1 MGDSMERYVCIH
13 AHFYQ
18 PPRENAWLEAVEY
31 QDSAY
36 PYHDWNERVT
46 AECYAPNSASR
57 ILDGDGR
64 ILQIVNNYSKISFNV
79 GPTLLSW
86 MEQKCPSVY
95 EAILTADRESQ
106 KLFSG
111 HGSAVAQAYNHTI
124 LPLAT
129 RQDRYTQILWGIRD
143 FEKRFGR
150 HPEGMWLPETAV
162 DLQTLEVLT
171 ELGIKFTILSP
182 YQAGR
187 VRPLGGRA
195 WRKVDGGRVD
205 PSMAY
210 AVRVPSGRAISV
222 FFYDGPISRAIAF
235 EDLLADGKR
244 FSDRLLG
251 AFSDAR
257 TWPQLVHIATDGET
271 YGHHR
276 AYGDMA
282 LAFALHNIETS
293 QVARLTNYAEYLE
306 KHPPTHEAKII
317 GNTSW
322 SCAHGIERWRSDC
335 GCNSGGHAGW
345 NQAWRAPLRQA
356 FDWLRDTAAPRF
368 ESEAK
373 KLFENP
379 GQTRDAYIDVVLD
392 RSRENIMRF
401 MTTQAKRELSP
412 AEIVTGLKLL
422 ELQLYLML
430 MYTSCG
436 WFFDDLSGI
445 ETVQVIQYAGRALQ
459 LAGQLFSEDLSTPFL
474 ELLAKARSNLPEQG
488 DGRSIYERYVQPAM
502 VDLEKVGAHY
512 AVSSLFEEYGQNTRI
527 YCYDVEK
534 MDYRASRQ
542 GKLRAVLGQAS
553 ITSEITRESDQVT
566 FGVLYLADHSVIGG
580 VRKFQGSEA
589 YRTLDL
595 ELDHALLSGDLAELV
610 RMIDKNF
617 SSGTYTLRLLFRD
630 EQRKILGIILEEATN
645 EARAMYR
652 NFHDEHAHLIRFV
665 TDLGVPLPRRFRLA
679 VDFTLNSDLL
689 DAFSADEV
697 DLKKSREILDEI
709 QRTGVTPDAVT
720 LEFALRRTIERLF
733 ARFVANPLETGLLQR
748 LQETV
753 ELVLTLPFQVRLW
766 EAQNTYYRM
775 MRDVAGDVSVRAERG
790 DVEARSWLEG
800 FVKLGEE
807 LKVKVQINAAV
818 GAT

>member
-1 MGDSMERYVCIH
+1 
-13 AHFYQ
+13 
-18 PPRENAWLEAVEY
+18 
-31 QDSAY
+31 
-36 PYHDWNERVT
+36 
-46 AECYAPNSASR
+46 
-57 ILDGDGR
+57 
-64 ILQIVNNYSKISFNV
+64 
-79 GPTLLSW
+79 
-86 MEQKCPSVY
+86 
-95 EAILTADRESQ
+95 
-106 KLFSG
+106 
-111 HGSAVAQAYNHTI
+111 
-124 LPLAT
+124 
-129 RQDRYTQILWGIRD
+129 
-143 FEKRFGR
+143 
-150 HPEGMWLPETAV
+150 
-162 DLQTLEVLT
+162 
-171 ELGIKFTILSP
+171 
-182 YQAGR
+182 
-187 VRPLGGRA
+187 
-195 WRKVDGGRVD
+195 
-205 PSMAY
+205 MAY

-293 QVARLTNYAEYLE
+293 QIARLTNYAEYLE
-306 KHPPTHEAKII
+306 KHPPTQEAKII

-345 NQAWRAPLRQA
+345 NQQWRAPLRQA

-392 RSRENIMRF
+392 RSRENIIRF

-422 ELQLYLML
+422 ELQRYLML

-534 MDYRASRQ
+534 MDYRASRH

-553 ITSEITRESDQVT
+553 ITSEITWESDQVT

-589 YRTLDL
+589 YRTLDQ

-689 DAFSADEV
+689 DAFLADEV
-697 DLKKSREILDEI
+697 DLKKSREILEEI
-709 QRTGVTPDAVT
+709 RRTGVTPDAVT

-733 ARFVANPLETGLLQR
+733 TRFVANPIEPGLLPR
-748 LQETV
+748 LQETIA
-753 ELVLTLPFQVRLW
+753 LALTLPFQVRLW
-766 EAQNTYYRM
+766 EAQNTYYSM
-775 MRDVAGDVSVRAERG
+775 MRGIAGEIRERAERG
-790 DVEARSWLEG
+790 DSEAQAWLDG
-800 FVKLGEE
+800 FVKLGEA
-807 LKVKVQINAAV
+807 LKVRVQINAAV
-818 GAT
+818 EVA

>member
-1 MGDSMERYVCIH
+1 MERYICIH

-18 PPRENAWLEAVEY
+18 PPRENAWLEAVEL

-64 ILQIVNNYSKISFNV
+64 ILQIVNNYSKISFNF

-86 MEQKCPSVY
+86 MEQKSPAVY
-95 EAILTADRESQ
+95 QAILAADRESQ
-106 KLFSG
+106 RLFSG
-111 HGSAVAQAYNHTI
+111 HGSAVAQAYNHMI
-124 LPLAT
+124 LPLAN
-129 RQDRYTQILWGIRD
+129 RQDKYTQILWGIRD
-143 FEKRFGR
+143 FESRFGR

-162 DLQTLEVLT
+162 DLQTLEVLA

-195 WRKVDGGRVD
+195 WRKVDGGRID

-210 AVRVPSGRAISV
+210 AVRVASGATMNV

-244 FSDRLLG
+244 FSERLLG
-251 AFSDAR
+251 AFSDTR

-282 LAFALHNIETS
+282 LAFALNYIES
-293 QVARLTNYAEYLE
+293 SKLARLTNYAEYLE
-306 KHPPTHEAKII
+306 KHPPTQEAKVI
-317 GNTSW
+317 GNSSW
-322 SCAHGIERWRSDC
+322 SCVHGVERWRSDC
-335 GCNSGGHAGW
+335 GCNSGGHSGW
-345 NQAWRAPLRQA
+345 NQQWRAPLRQA
-356 FDWLRDTAAPRF
+356 FDWLRETVAPRY
-368 ESEAK
+368 ETEAR
-373 KLFENP
+373 KLFEHP
-379 GQTRDAYIDVVLD
+379 WETRDAYIDVVLN
-392 RSRENIMRF
+392 RSRENVVSF
-401 MTTQAKRELSP
+401 MNGQAKRELS
-412 AEIVTGLKLL
+412 AVEIVSGLKLL
-422 ELQLYLML
+422 ELQRYLML

-459 LAGQLFSEDLSTPFL
+459 LAGQLFPDDFATPFL
-474 ELLAKARSNLPEQG
+474 DLLAQARSNLPDQG

-512 AVSSLFEEYGQNTRI
+512 AVSSLFEDYGQNTRI
-527 YCYDVEK
+527 YCYDVER
-534 MDYRASRQ
+534 MEYRSSRQ
-542 GKLRAVLGQAS
+542 GKLRVVLGQAKVV
-553 ITSEITRESDQVT
+553 SEITWESDQIT
-566 FGVLYLADHSVIGG
+566 FGVLHLADHSVIGG
-580 VRKFQGSEA
+580 ARQYQGGDAGDA
-589 YRTLDL
+589 YRVLDQ
-595 ELDHALLSGDLAELV
+595 EVEKAVSSGDLAELV
-610 RMIDKNF
+610 RLVEKSF
-617 SSGTYTLRLLFRD
+617 GSSTYTLRSLFRD
-630 EQRKILGIILEEATN
+630 EQRKILGLILEEATD
-645 EARAMYR
+645 EARALYR

-679 VDFTLNSDLL
+679 VDFTLNSELL

-697 DLKKSREILDEI
+697 DLSKSRAILEEI
-709 QRTGVTPDAVT
+709 QRTGVKPDAVT

-733 ARFVANPLETGLLQR
+733 ARFVANPMEPGLLQR
-748 LQETV
+748 LEETID
-753 ELVLTLPFQVRLW
+753 LVLSLPFEVRLW
-766 EAQNTYYRM
+766 EAQNTYYSL
-775 MRDVAGDVSVRAERG
+775 MRDYAGQVQERAEHG
-790 DVEARSWLEG
+790 DVEAHAWLEG
-800 FVKLGEE
+800 FARLGEK
-807 LKVKVQINAAV
+807 LKVRFQLKSAAE
-818 GAT
+818 AA

>member
-1 MGDSMERYVCIH
+1 MERYVCVH

-64 ILQIVNNYSKISFNV
+64 ILQIVNNYSKISFNF

-86 MEQKCPSVY
+86 MEQKSPSVY
-95 EAILTADRESQ
+95 EAIRTADRESQ
-106 KLFSG
+106 QLFSG
-111 HGSAVAQAYNHTI
+111 HGSAIAQAYNHMI

-129 RQDRYTQILWGIRD
+129 RQDKYTQILWGIRD

-162 DLQTLEVLT
+162 DLQTLEVLA

-187 VRPLGGRA
+187 VRPLAGRV
-195 WRKVDGGRVD
+195 WRKVDGGRID

-210 AVRVPSGRAISV
+210 AVRVGSGKSINV

-293 QVARLTNYAEYLE
+293 QVAKLTNYGEYLE
-306 KHPPTHEAKII
+306 KHPPTMEAKII

-335 GCNSGGHAGW
+335 SCNSGGHGDW
-345 NQAWRAPLRQA
+345 NQQWRAPLRQA
-356 FDWLRDTAAPRF
+356 FDWLRDMVAPHY
-368 ESEAK
+368 ETEAK

-379 GQTRDAYIDVVLD
+379 WQTRDAYVDVVLD
-392 RSRENIMRF
+392 RSLENVVRF

-412 AEIVTGLKLL
+412 AETVTGLKLL
-422 ELQLYLML
+422 ELQRYLML

-436 WFFDDLSGI
+436 WFFDEVSGI

-459 LAGQLFSEDLSTPFL
+459 LAGQLFAEDLATPFL
-474 ELLAKARSNLPEQG
+474 DLLAQARSNIPEQG
-488 DGRSIYERYVQPAM
+488 DGRSIYEHYVQPAM
-502 VDLEKVGAHY
+502 VDLQKVGAHY
-512 AVSSLFEEYGQNTRI
+512 AVSSVFEEYGQNTRI
-527 YCYDVEK
+527 YCYDVARME
-534 MDYRASRQ
+534 YRTSRQ

-553 ITSEITRESDQVT
+553 VTSEITRESDQIT
-566 FGVLYLADHSVIGG
+566 FGVLHLADHSLLGG
-580 VRKFQGSEA
+580 VRQVQGDEA
-589 YRTLDL
+589 YRSLDL
-595 ELDHALLSGDLAELV
+595 ELDKALASGDLAELV
-610 RMIDKNF
+610 RLIEKNF

-630 EQRKILGIILEEATN
+630 EQRKILGIILEEATSQ
-645 EARAMYR
+645 ARALYR

-689 DAFSADEV
+689 DAFSVEEV
-697 DLKKSREILDEI
+697 DLNKSREILEEI
-709 QRTGVTPDAVT
+709 RRTGVTPDAVT

-733 ARFVANPLETGLLQR
+733 TRFVADPMEPGLLAR
-748 LQETV
+748 LQETI
-753 ELVLTLPFQVRLW
+753 ELVFSLPFQVRLW

-775 MRDVAGDVSVRAERG
+775 MREVAGEVKERAERG
-790 DVEARSWLEG
+790 DVEAAAWLDG
-800 FVKLGEE
+800 FVKLGER

-818 GAT
+818 ST

>member
-1 MGDSMERYVCIH
+1 MERYVCIH

-64 ILQIVNNYSKISFNV
+64 ILQIVNNYSKISFNF

-86 MEQKCPSVY
+86 MEQKSPSVY
-95 EAILTADRESQ
+95 EAILTADRDSQ
-106 KLFSG
+106 RFFSG
-111 HGSAVAQAYNHTI
+111 HGSAVAQAYNHMI

-129 RQDRYTQILWGIRD
+129 RQDRYTQILWGIQD

-150 HPEGMWLPETAV
+150 RPEGMWLPETAV
-162 DLQTLEVLT
+162 DLQTLEVLVD
-171 ELGIKFTILSP
+171 LGIKFTILSP

-187 VRPLGGRA
+187 VRPIGGRV
-195 WRKVDGGRVD
+195 WRKVDGGRID

-210 AVRVPSGRAISV
+210 TVRVGSGKAISA

-235 EDLLADGKR
+235 EDVLANGKR

-282 LAFALHNIETS
+282 LAFALHDIETS
-293 QVARLTNYAEYLE
+293 QLAKLTNYAEYLT
-306 KHPPTHEAKII
+306 KHPPTQEAKII

-322 SCAHGIERWRSDC
+322 SCAHGVERWRSDC
-335 GCNSGGHAGW
+335 GCSSGGHTDW
-345 NQAWRAPLRQA
+345 NQQWRAPLRLA
-356 FDWLRDTAAPRF
+356 FDWLRDMVGPRY
-368 ESEAK
+368 EGEAGK
-373 KLFENP
+373 IFENP
-379 GQTRDAYIDVVLD
+379 WQTRDAYIRVILD
-392 RSRENIMRF
+392 RSRENVTRF

-412 AEIVTGLKLL
+412 AETVTGLKLL
-422 ELQLYLML
+422 ELQRYLML

-459 LAGQLFSEDLSTPFL
+459 LAGQLFPEDLATPFL
-474 ELLAKARSNLPEQG
+474 ELLAQARSNLREQG
-488 DGRSIYERYVQPAM
+488 DGRSIYDRYVQPAM

-512 AVSSLFEEYGQNTRI
+512 AVSSLFEEYEPNSRI
-527 YCYDVEK
+527 YCYDVER
-534 MDYRASRQ
+534 MQYRISRQ
-542 GKLRAVLGQAS
+542 GKLRVVLGQAKV
-553 ITSEITRESDQVT
+553 TSEITWESSPVT
-566 FGVLYLADHSVIGG
+566 FGVLQLADHSVIGG
-580 VRKFQGSEA
+580 VRQFQGDEA
-589 YRTLDL
+589 YRSLDL
-595 ELDHALLSGDLAELV
+595 ELDQALASGDLAELV
-610 RMIDKNF
+610 RLVDKHF

-630 EQRKILGIILEEATN
+630 EQRKILNIMLEEATS
-645 EARAMYR
+645 EAQALYR

-689 DAFSADEV
+689 DAFSAEDV
-697 DLKKSREILDEI
+697 DLKKSRQILDEI
-709 QRTGVTPDAVT
+709 RRTGVTPDSVT
-720 LEFALRRTIERLF
+720 LEFALRRTIEGLF
-733 ARFVANPLETGLLQR
+733 ARFVANPMEPDLLQR
-748 LQETV
+748 LQETM
-753 ELVLTLPFQVRLW
+753 ELVVSLPFQVRLW

-775 MRDVAGDVSVRAERG
+775 MRAMAGEVRERAERG
-790 DVEARSWLEG
+790 DDQARTWLDG
-800 FVKLGEE
+800 FINLGEK
-807 LKVKVQINAAV
+807 LKVKVQFNAAV
-818 GAT
+818 NA

>member
-1 MGDSMERYVCIH
+1 M
-13 AHFYQ
+13 
-18 PPRENAWLEAVEY
+18 
-31 QDSAY
+31 
-36 PYHDWNERVT
+36 
-46 AECYAPNSASR
+46 
-57 ILDGDGR
+57 
-64 ILQIVNNYSKISFNV
+64 
-79 GPTLLSW
+79 
-86 MEQKCPSVY
+86 
-95 EAILTADRESQ
+95 
-106 KLFSG
+106 
-111 HGSAVAQAYNHTI
+111 
-124 LPLAT
+124 
-129 RQDRYTQILWGIRD
+129 
-143 FEKRFGR
+143 
-150 HPEGMWLPETAV
+150 
-162 DLQTLEVLT
+162 
-171 ELGIKFTILSP
+171 
-182 YQAGR
+182 
-187 VRPLGGRA
+187 
-195 WRKVDGGRVD
+195 
-205 PSMAY
+205 
-210 AVRVPSGRAISV
+210 

-282 LAFALHNIETS
+282 LAFALQNIETS

-306 KHPPTHEAKII
+306 KHPPTQEAKII

-345 NQAWRAPLRQA
+345 NQQWRAPLRQA
-356 FDWLRDTAAPRF
+356 FDWLRDTAAPGY
-368 ESEAK
+368 EAEAK

-379 GQTRDAYIDVVLD
+379 WQTRDAYIDVVLD
-392 RSRENIMRF
+392 RSRENIIRF
-401 MTTQAKRELSP
+401 MTTQAKRELSA
-412 AEIVTGLKLL
+412 AETVTGLKLL
-422 ELQLYLML
+422 ELQRYLML

-474 ELLAKARSNLPEQG
+474 DLLAKARSNLSEQG

-502 VDLEKVGAHY
+502 VDLGKVGAHY

-542 GKLRAVLGQAS
+542 GKLRAVLGQATV
-553 ITSEITRESDQVT
+553 TSEITWESDQVT

-589 YRTLDL
+589 YRILDQ
-595 ELDHALLSGDLAELV
+595 ELDQALLSGDLAELV
-610 RMIDKNF
+610 RLIDKNF

-697 DLKKSREILDEI
+697 DLKKSREILEEI
-709 QRTGVTPDAVT
+709 KRTGVTPDAVT

-733 ARFVANPLETGLLQR
+733 TRFVANPMEPGLLQR
-748 LQETV
+748 LQETIA
-753 ELVLTLPFQVRLW
+753 LVLTLPFQVRLW
-766 EAQNTYYRM
+766 EAQNTYYSM
-775 MRDVAGDVSVRAERG
+775 MRGIAGEVRERAERG
-790 DVEARSWLEG
+790 DAEAQAWLDG
-800 FVKLGEE
+800 FVKLGEG
-807 LKVKVQINAAV
+807 LKVRVQINAAV
-818 GAT
+818 GVA

>member
-1 MGDSMERYVCIH
+1 MERYVCIH

-64 ILQIVNNYSKISFNV
+64 ILQIVNNYSKISFNF

-86 MEQKCPSVY
+86 MEEKSPAVY
-95 EAILTADRESQ
+95 EAILSADRESQ
-106 KLFSG
+106 RLFSG
-111 HGSAVAQAYNHTI
+111 HGSAVAQAYNHMI

-129 RQDRYTQILWGIRD
+129 RQDKYTQILWGVRD

-306 KHPPTHEAKII
+306 KHPPTQEAKII

-345 NQAWRAPLRQA
+345 NQQWRAPLRQA
-356 FDWLRDTAAPRF
+356 FDWLRDTAATRF

-422 ELQLYLML
+422 ELQRYLML

-534 MDYRASRQ
+534 MDYRASRH

-553 ITSEITRESDQVT
+553 ITSEITWESDQVT

-589 YRTLDL
+589 YRTLDQ

-689 DAFSADEV
+689 DAFLADEV
-697 DLKKSREILDEI
+697 DLKKSREILEEI
-709 QRTGVTPDAVT
+709 RRTGVTPDAVT

-733 ARFVANPLETGLLQR
+733 TRFVANPTEPGLLPR
-748 LQETV
+748 LQETIA
-753 ELVLTLPFQVRLW
+753 LALTLPFQVRLW
-766 EAQNTYYRM
+766 EAQNTYYSM
-775 MRDVAGDVSVRAERG
+775 MRGIAGEIRERAERG
-790 DVEARSWLEG
+790 DSEAQAWLDG

-807 LKVKVQINAAV
+807 LKVRVQINAAAGV
-818 GAT
+818 A

>member
-1 MGDSMERYVCIH
+1 MERYVCIH

-64 ILQIVNNYSKISFNV
+64 ILQIVNNYSKISFNF

-86 MEQKCPSVY
+86 MEEKSPAVY

-106 KLFSG
+106 RLFSG
-111 HGSAVAQAYNHTI
+111 HGSAVAQAYNHMI

-129 RQDRYTQILWGIRD
+129 RQDKYTQILWGIRD

-150 HPEGMWLPETAV
+150 RPEGMWLPETAV
-162 DLQTLEVLT
+162 DLQTLDVLT

-210 AVRVPSGRAISV
+210 AVRLPSGRAISV

-293 QVARLTNYAEYLE
+293 QQARLTNYAEYLE
-306 KHPPTHEAKII
+306 KHPPTQEAKIV

-322 SCAHGIERWRSDC
+322 SCAHGVERWRSDC

-345 NQAWRAPLRQA
+345 SQQWRAPLRQA
-356 FDWLRDTAAPRF
+356 FDWLRDTAAPRY
-368 ESEAK
+368 EAEAK

-379 GQTRDAYIDVVLD
+379 WQTRDAYIDVILD
-392 RSRENIMRF
+392 RSRENIIRF
-401 MTTQAKRELSP
+401 MTAQAKRELSQ
-412 AEIVTGLKLL
+412 AETVTGLKLL
-422 ELQLYLML
+422 ELQRYLML

-459 LAGQLFSEDLSTPFL
+459 LAGQLFSDDGLAAPFL
-474 ELLAKARSNLPEQG
+474 ELLAQARSNLPEQG

-512 AVSSLFEEYGQNTRI
+512 AVSSLFAEYGQSTHI

-534 MDYRASRQ
+534 MDYRTSRQ
-542 GKLRAVLGQAS
+542 GKVRVVLGQAS
-553 ITSEITRESDQVT
+553 VTSEITWESDQVT
-566 FGVLYLADHSVIGG
+566 FGVLHLADHSVIGG
-580 VRKFQGSEA
+580 VRQYQGEGA
-589 YRTLDL
+589 YRTLDQ
-595 ELDHALLSGDLAELV
+595 ELDQSLVSGDLAELV
-610 RMIDKNF
+610 RLIDKNF

-652 NFHDEHAHLIRFV
+652 NFTDEHAHLIRFV
-665 TDLGVPLPRRFRLA
+665 TDLGVPLPRRFALA

-689 DAFSADEV
+689 DAFSAEEV
-697 DLKKSREILDEI
+697 DLAKSKAILEEIR
-709 QRTGVTPDAVT
+709 RTGVTPDAVT

-733 ARFVANPLETGLLQR
+733 TRFVANPTEPGLLQR
-748 LQETV
+748 LLETIA
-753 ELVLTLPFQVRLW
+753 LVITLPFQVRLW
-766 EAQNTYYRM
+766 EAQNTYYAM
-775 MRDVAGDVSVRAERG
+775 MRTTAGDVRERAERG
-790 DVEARSWLEG
+790 DAEAQAWLDG
-800 FVKLGEE
+800 FVKLGDA

-818 GAT
+818 GVA

>member
-1 MGDSMERYVCIH
+1 MERYVCIH

-64 ILQIVNNYSKISFNV
+64 ILQIVNNYSKISFNF

-86 MEQKCPSVY
+86 MEQKSPSVY
-95 EAILTADRESQ
+95 EAILAADRESQ
-106 KLFSG
+106 RLFSG
-111 HGSAVAQAYNHTI
+111 HGSAVAQAYNHMI
-124 LPLAT
+124 LPLAS
-129 RQDRYTQILWGIRD
+129 RQDKYTQILWGIRD

-162 DLQTLEVLT
+162 DLQTLEVLV

-187 VRPLGGRA
+187 VRPLGGRV
-195 WRKVDGGRVD
+195 WRKVDGGRID
-205 PSMAY
+205 PSMPY
-210 AVRVPSGRAISV
+210 TVRVGLGKAINV

-235 EDLLADGKR
+235 EDLLADGRR
-244 FSDRLLG
+244 FSERLLG

-282 LAFALHNIETS
+282 LAYALHHIETS
-293 QVARLTNYAEYLE
+293 QVARLTNYGEYLE
-306 KHPPTHEAKII
+306 KHPPTMEAKII

-322 SCAHGIERWRSDC
+322 SCAHGVERWRSDC
-335 GCNSGGHAGW
+335 GCNSGGHGGW
-345 NQAWRAPLRQA
+345 NQQWRAPLRQA
-356 FDWLRDTAAPRF
+356 FDWLRDTVAPRYQT
-368 ESEAK
+368 EAR
-373 KLFENP
+373 KLFESP
-379 GQTRDAYIDVVLD
+379 WQCRDAYIDVVLD
-392 RSRENIMRF
+392 RSRENVNGF
-401 MTTQAKRELSP
+401 MAQQAKRELSQ
-412 AEIVTGLKLL
+412 EETIHGLKLL
-422 ELQLYLML
+422 ELQRYLML

-436 WFFDDLSGI
+436 WFFDEVSGI

-459 LAGQLFSEDLSTPFL
+459 LAGQLFPEDLATPFL
-474 ELLAKARSNLPEQG
+474 DLMAQARSNLPEQG

-502 VDLEKVGAHY
+502 VDLQKVGAHY

-527 YCYDVEK
+527 YCYDVERK
-534 MDYRASRQ
+534 DYRTSRQ

-553 ITSEITRESDQVT
+553 VTSEITRESDQFT
-566 FGVLYLADHSVIGG
+566 FGVLHLADHSVIGG
-580 VRKFQGSEA
+580 VRQFQGDEA

-595 ELDHALLSGDLAELV
+595 ELDKGLSSGDLAELL
-610 RMIDKNF
+610 RLIEKNF

-630 EQRKILGIILEEATN
+630 EQRKILNIILEEATN
-645 EARAMYR
+645 EARVLYR
-652 NFHDEHAHLIRFV
+652 NFHNEHAHLIRFV

-689 DAFSADEV
+689 DAFSVEEV
-697 DLKKSREILDEI
+697 DLTRSREILDEI
-709 QRTGVTPDAVT
+709 RRTGVTPDAVT

-733 ARFVANPLETGLLQR
+733 TRFVSDPLEPGLLQR
-748 LQETV
+748 LVETIQ
-753 ELVLTLPFQVRLW
+753 LVLGLPFQVRLW
-766 EAQNTYYRM
+766 EAQNSYYRM
-775 MRDVAGDVSVRAERG
+775 MREYANKVSERAESG
-790 DVEARSWLEG
+790 DAEAKAWLDG
-800 FVKLGEE
+800 FIKLGEE
-807 LKVKVQINAAV
+807 LKVKVQINAPVSA
-818 GAT
+818 

>member
-1 MGDSMERYVCIH
+1 MERYVCVH

-64 ILQIVNNYSKISFNV
+64 ILQIVNNYSKISFNF

-86 MEQKCPSVY
+86 MEQKSSSVY

-106 KLFSG
+106 QLFSG
-111 HGSAVAQAYNHTI
+111 HGSAIAQAYNHMI

-129 RQDRYTQILWGIRD
+129 RQDKYTQIVWGIRD

-162 DLQTLEVLT
+162 DLQTLEVLA

-187 VRPLGGRA
+187 VRPLGGRV
-195 WRKVDGGRVD
+195 WRKVDGGRID

-210 AVRVPSGRAISV
+210 AVRVGSGKSINI

-293 QVARLTNYAEYLE
+293 QVAKLTNYGEYLE
-306 KHPPTHEAKII
+306 KHPPTMEAKTI

-335 GCNSGGHAGW
+335 SCNSGGHGDW
-345 NQAWRAPLRQA
+345 NQQWRAPLRQA
-356 FDWLRDTAAPRF
+356 FDWLRDTVAPRY
-368 ESEAK
+368 ETEAK
-373 KLFENP
+373 KLLENP
-379 GQTRDAYIDVVLD
+379 WQTRDVYVDVALD
-392 RSRENIMRF
+392 RSLENVVRF
-401 MTTQAKRELSP
+401 MTAQAKRELSP
-412 AEIVTGLKLL
+412 AETVTGLKLL
-422 ELQLYLML
+422 ELQRYLML

-436 WFFDDLSGI
+436 WFFDEVSGI

-459 LAGQLFSEDLSTPFL
+459 LAGQLFAEDMATPFL
-474 ELLAKARSNLPEQG
+474 DLLAQARSNIPEQG

-502 VDLEKVGAHY
+502 VDLQKVGAHY
-512 AVSSLFEEYGQNTRI
+512 AVSSVFEEYGQNTRI
-527 YCYDVEK
+527 YCYDVARME
-534 MDYRASRQ
+534 YRTSRQ

-553 ITSEITRESDQVT
+553 VTSEITRESDQIT
-566 FGVLYLADHSVIGG
+566 FGVLHLADHSVLGG
-580 VRKFQGSEA
+580 VRQIQGDMA

-595 ELDHALLSGDLAELV
+595 ELDKALASGDLAELV
-610 RMIDKNF
+610 RLIEKNF
-617 SSGTYTLRLLFRD
+617 TSGTYTLRLLFRD
-630 EQRKILGIILEEATN
+630 EQRKILGIILEGK
-645 EARAMYR
+645 Y
-652 NFHDEHAHLIRFV
+652 
-665 TDLGVPLPRRFRLA
+665 
-679 VDFTLNSDLL
+679 
-689 DAFSADEV
+689 
-697 DLKKSREILDEI
+697 
-709 QRTGVTPDAVT
+709 
-720 LEFALRRTIERLF
+720 
-733 ARFVANPLETGLLQR
+733 
-748 LQETV
+748 
-753 ELVLTLPFQVRLW
+753 
-766 EAQNTYYRM
+766 
-775 MRDVAGDVSVRAERG
+775 
-790 DVEARSWLEG
+790 
-800 FVKLGEE
+800 
-807 LKVKVQINAAV
+807 
-818 GAT
+818 

>member
-31 QDSAY
+31 QESAY

-64 ILQIVNNYSKISFNV
+64 ILQIVNNYSKISFNF

-86 MEQKCPSVY
+86 MEQKSPEVY
-95 EAILTADRESQ
+95 QAILAADRESQ

-129 RQDRYTQILWGIRD
+129 RQDKYTQILWGIRD
-143 FEKRFGR
+143 FEKRFER
-150 HPEGMWLPETAV
+150 APEGMWLPETAA
-162 DLQTLEVLT
+162 DLQTLEVLAD
-171 ELGIKFTILSP
+171 LGIKFTILSP

-210 AVRVPSGRAISV
+210 AVRVPSGKAINV

-235 EDLLADGKR
+235 ENLLADGRR
-244 FSDRLLG
+244 FSERLLG

-282 LAFALHNIETS
+282 LAFALHDIETS
-293 QVARLTNYAEYLE
+293 EVARLTNYGEFLE
-306 KHPPTHEAKII
+306 KHPPTQEAKVI

-322 SCAHGIERWRSDC
+322 SCAHGVERWRGDC
-335 GCNSGGHAGW
+335 GCNSGGHGDW
-345 NQAWRAPLRQA
+345 NQRWRAPLRQA
-356 FDWLRDTAAPRF
+356 FDWLRDAVAPRY
-368 ESEAK
+368 EAEAK

-379 GQTRDAYIDVVLD
+379 WQTRDGYIDVILD
-392 RSRENIMRF
+392 RSRENVIRF
-401 MTTQAKRELSP
+401 MNEQAKRELS
-412 AEIVTGLKLL
+412 EEETIHGLKLL
-422 ELQLYLML
+422 ELQRYLML

-436 WFFDDLSGI
+436 WFFDELSGI

-459 LAGQLFSEDLSTPFL
+459 LAGELFTEDVGTPFL
-474 ELLAKARSNLPEQG
+474 EQLSQAKSNIPEQG

-512 AVSSLFEEYGQNTRI
+512 AVSSLFEEYGANTRI
-527 YCYDVEK
+527 YCYDVERK
-534 MDYRASRQ
+534 DYRTSRQ
-542 GKLRAVLGQAS
+542 GKLRVVVGQARV
-553 ITSEITRESDQVT
+553 TSEITWASDQIT
-566 FGVLYLADHSVIGG
+566 FGVLHLADHSVLGG
-580 VRKFQGSEA
+580 VRKFQGNES
-589 YRTLDL
+589 YHSLDQ
-595 ELDHALLSGDLAELV
+595 ELAKALSTGDLAELV
-610 RMIDKNF
+610 RLVEKNF
-617 SSGTYTLRLLFRD
+617 GSGTYTLRLLFRD
-630 EQRKILGIILEEATN
+630 EQRKILNIILEEATN
-645 EARAMYR
+645 EARAMYSS
-652 NFHDEHAHLIRFV
+652 FHDEHAHLIRFV
-665 TDLGVPLPRRFRLA
+665 TDLAVPLPRRFRLA

-689 DAFSADEV
+689 DAFSEDEI
-697 DLKKSREILDEI
+697 DPKKSRDILEEI

-733 ARFVANPLETGLLQR
+733 ARFVANPMEPGLLQR
-748 LQETV
+748 LQETIA
-753 ELVLTLPFQVRLW
+753 LALSLPFQVRLW

-775 MRDVAGDVSVRAERG
+775 MREVAGDVSVRAEHG
-790 DVEARSWLEG
+790 DVAAQSWLEE
-800 FVKLGEE
+800 FIKLGEE
-807 LKVKVQINAAV
+807 LKVKVRINAAV